1 MPPTVPTSQVMCY
14 FSKTGEHP
22 AAASSTPCCSSHGK
36 PMCCFHYRRSHFVET
51 GCDCCAD
58 GRHIKAVIAARDA
71 SRAAA
76 DVHPREDAV
85 KVISAALA
93 ACGCSHPV
101 DPYDPEDVSSVAAE
115 AVWALIHAGLLPV
128 VGSTA
133 VTS

>member
-1 MPPTVPTSQVMCY
+1 MPPTVHQPPT
-14 FSKTGEHP
+14 P
-22 AAASSTPCCSSHGK
+22 AG
-36 PMCCFHYRRSHFVET
+36 
-51 GCDCCAD
+51 D
-58 GRHIKAVIAARDA
+58 GP
-71 SRAAA
+71 

-93 ACGCSHPV
+93 ACGCSRPV
-101 DPYDPEDVSSVAAE
+101 DPYDPEDVGSVAAE